1 MKSSNKR
8 KLRNGI
14 LALGLIL
21 LAAPG
26 IFAQEQQATGES
38 TLTPKFG
45 IKGGLN
51 LTNLYVNDVKDE
63 HIKAGFNAGF
73 FAKLPVT
80 RGFSIQPEL
89 LYSQK
94 GAKLDY
100 DNVFGSGEYRFN
112 LNYVEL
118 PLTAVFNVARNF
130 NLHLGGYASYL
141 VSANIKQLKSNGD
154 GNTISNLNEDNFNR
168 FDYGLV
174 GGLGV
179 DVDNFTIG
187 ARYNYGLREVGKSGS
202 LSGNVTSNSK
212 NSAINLFVGFAF

>member
-14 LALGLIL
+14 LALGITL

-130 NLHLGGYASYL
+130 NLHVGGYASYL
-141 VSANIKQLKSNGD
+141 VSANITQLKSNGD
-154 GNTISNLNEDNFNR
+154 GNTITDLNEDNFNR

-187 ARYNYGLREVGKSGS
+187 ARYNYGLREVGKSGT

-212 NSAINLFVGFAF
+212 NSAINLFIGFGF